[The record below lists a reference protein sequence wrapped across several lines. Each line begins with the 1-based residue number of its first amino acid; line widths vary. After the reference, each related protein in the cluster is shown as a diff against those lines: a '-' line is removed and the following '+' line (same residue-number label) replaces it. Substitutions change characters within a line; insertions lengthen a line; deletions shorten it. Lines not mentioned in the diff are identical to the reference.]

1 MIPSYKFLS
10 NFGII
15 IIALFTLSCETVT
28 LPIADTTPPQA
39 VLIYPVDGIS
49 VAGDITVLA
58 RATDNEEVDSVQF
71 YINQKWV
78 GTDDSGNKDDI
89 FHFEWK
95 TGDYTEDEFHFVSI
109 IAYDLVQNAYASF
122 PIRIKAD
129 NLDNE
134 PPTAFLL
141 NPFSGQ
147 YVSGIINI
155 TYKII

>member
-15 IIALFTLSCETVT
+15 FILLCTLSCDKVT
-28 LPIADTTPPQA
+28 DLPIADTTPPQA

-78 GTDDSGNKDDI
+78 GTDNSGVEDDI

-95 TGDYTEDEFHFVSI
+95 TGDYAEDEFHFVSI
-109 IAYDLVQNAYASF
+109 IAYDLVQMHMHPFQSALKQ
-122 PIRIKAD
+122 IIMIM
-129 NLDNE
+129 NLQLH
-134 PPTAFLL
+134 F
-141 NPFSGQ
+141 
-147 YVSGIINI
+147 Y
-155 TYKII
+155 